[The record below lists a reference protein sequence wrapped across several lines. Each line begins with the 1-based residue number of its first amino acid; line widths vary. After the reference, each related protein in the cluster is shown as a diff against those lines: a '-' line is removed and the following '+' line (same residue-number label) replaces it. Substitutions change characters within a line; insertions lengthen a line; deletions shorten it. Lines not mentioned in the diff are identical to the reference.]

1 MFLSSTLDREL
12 KAVDSENKKN
22 LQSDQWRLTQLDKS
36 LASPAHPYHHFST
49 GNLET
54 LRDDPR
60 SRGVDIRK
68 EFIKFHDVH
77 YSANRMKLVVL
88 GREPLDV
95 LENWVGELFR
105 DVVNK
110 DLPQNR
116 WDDAQPYSED
126 QYLTQVFAKPVMDS
140 RSLDIQFPYE
150 DEDGLYETQP
160 SRYISHLIGHEGPGS
175 ILAYIKEKGWANELS
190 AGAMPVCPGSAFM
203 SISIKLTEEGLQ
215 RYPDVVKVVMQY
227 ISLLKE
233 TPPQKWIVDEV
244 KGMAEVDFK
253 FKQKN
258 QPSSFTSRYSS
269 VMQKPLPREW
279 ILSGQNLIRKFDAQ
293 AISKALGY
301 LRADNY
307 RLTIVSQSFPGDWD
321 QKEKWYGTEYKVGKI
336 PTEFA
341 AAVKEASEVT
351 ADTRIPELH
360 LPHKNEFIPAKL
372 DVEKKEVR
380 EPLRAPRL
388 IRNDDYARVWWK
400 KDDQF
405 WVPKGSIVVKLRN
418 PIIGATAGTAI
429 TARLFCAL
437 VKDSLMEYSY
447 DAEIA
452 GLDYELSLYG
462 PDLGIEV
469 NGYSDKMAVLLEKVV
484 TSMRDLDIKADRFSI
499 MKERMVRAYRNMD
512 FNQPYRQVS
521 DHLNF
526 LTGSRCWLG
535 EHFLQELVHV
545 NAEDVKVFF
554 PQVLQRFH
562 LEVLAHGNVL
572 KEDALRMASLVES
585 ILAPRVLPQPQ
596 WDIHRDLLLPPG
608 SDYTYQKPLRDPQN
622 VNHSIEYYLHIG
634 DCTDRDIRAK
644 TLLLGQTTEELGF
657 DQLRTKEQ
665 LGYVVFTGAKV
676 LSTTIGYRVI
686 IQSERPNTYLE
697 ERINAFL
704 MVYEKT
710 LESMSDEDFEKHKN
724 SLINKRLEKLKNLNA
739 ENARF
744 WTHITN
750 GRYDFLLV
758 DEDVKH
764 IRSLTRN
771 DMMKFFKYYVH
782 PQSPHRAKIS
792 VHLQAQSSPKIAA
805 GPLTAEEQMEKLTS
819 ALAKSFTL
827 LGLDIPSS
835 QLSERLSSVDVSGG
849 DEAGILSAISDT
861 LKEAGAADEELQAV
875 MEQFQQVLGTLL
887 PGLGIEVKSLVDGD
901 AEEFPKAPAVK
912 DTTYI
917 NNVYDHKSSL
927 ALSQGPQ
934 PVVAFTN
941 FEESGP
947 KL

>member
-1 MFLSSTLDREL
+1 MSSTLDREL

-22 LQSDQWRLTQLDKS
+22 LQSDQWRLSQLDKS

-95 LENWVGELFR
+95 LEQWVGELFR

-116 WDDAQPYSED
+116 WDDAQPYSEN

-140 RSLDIQFPYE
+140 RSLDLQFPYE
-150 DEDGLYETQP
+150 DEDDLYETQP

-190 AGAMPVCPGSAFM
+190 AGAVPVCPGSAFM
-203 SISIKLTEEGLQ
+203 SISIKLTEEGLR

-233 TPPQKWIVDEV
+233 TSPQKWIVDEV

-279 ILSGQNLIRKFDAQ
+279 ILSGQSLIRKFDAQ

-321 QKEKWYGTEYKVGKI
+321 QKEKWYGTEYKVEKI
-336 PTEFA
+336 PTDFA

-351 ADTRIPELH
+351 ADTRISELH

-380 EPLRAPRL
+380 DPLRAPRL
-388 IRNDDYARVWWK
+388 IRNDDCARVWWK

-429 TARLFCAL
+429 AARLFCAL

-469 NGYSDKMAVLLEKVV
+469 SGYSDKMAVLLEKVV
-484 TSMRDLDIKADRFSI
+484 TSMRDLDIKADRFRI

-526 LTGSRCWLG
+526 LTGSRSWLG

-545 NAEDVKVFF
+545 NAEDIKVFF
-554 PQVLQRFH
+554 PQILQRFH

-572 KEDALRMASLVES
+572 KEDALKMVSLVES
-585 ILAPRVLPQPQ
+585 ILNPRVLPQPQ
-596 WDIHRDLLLPPG
+596 WDIHRDLLLPTG
-608 SDYTYQKPLRDPQN
+608 SDYTYQKPLKDPQN

-686 IQSERPNTYLE
+686 IQSERPNAYLE

-739 ENARF
+739 ENGRF

-764 IRSLTRN
+764 IRPLTKN
-771 DMMKFFKYYVH
+771 DMMEFFKYYVH

-805 GPLTAEEQMEKLTS
+805 GSLTAEEQMEKLTS

-835 QLSERLSSVDVSGG
+835 QLLERLSSVDVSGG
-849 DEAGILSAISDT
+849 DEAGILSAISDL

-901 AEEFPKAPAVK
+901 AAELPQAPSVK
-912 DTTYI
+912 ETTYI

-934 PVVAFTN
+934 PAVALTN
-941 FEESGP
+941 FEESGS